1 MKKRLMSFLLV
12 LVMIF
17 TLMPTFAIEAAA
29 ISVNDSAVFLKQS
42 ESGKCTL
49 ASAAMML
56 RRRAIID
63 GNANWS
69 SITESSI
76 KETAWVSGTGLRW
89 DFTYSGMRVIR
100 ADKFSSD
107 KGYSFPGMSTAN
119 KKAFLIQ
126 LLKEHPEGIEIY
138 DLNLPHAVLLTDYDS
153 ASDTFYCADP
163 ANSSSSGRIKL
174 TASWNGTN
182 RGSQDN
188 IIANI
193 GGYWYIANKSGEG
206 PGLPSVTF
214 DANGGTCATK
224 TSYCNTN
231 GTLKTVPTAARLGYD
246 FAGWF
251 TAKDGGTKIT
261 ASTVFTKDTTVYAH
275 WTKLYKVTFDA
286 NGGTCDVKTDYANK
300 DGKLT
305 SLPKAKLEG
314 RGFVGW
320 FDSPEGGSRIT
331 ADTVFTKD
339 TTVYAHWR
347 LLPVVTFDANG
358 GSCSVSTAY
367 VREDNNTLTSLP
379 TAQKENHSFLGWYTS
394 GGTKVSTKTQFTANT
409 TVYAKWKPYPVVTFV
424 AEGGTCETDSM
435 YVNSDGKLPSLPT
448 ANCEGH
454 AISFWADE
462 SGTPITIDTVF
473 TKDTTV
479 YAQWNH
485 VYADKSAA
493 VTPTCTTPGYT
504 EYSCSC
510 GRSIRQDYI
519 GAYGHSYVGGVCE
532 RCGKAQPKGE
542 PFSDVNRSGSHKYYY
557 DAIIWA
563 VDTGVTNGT
572 SQGKF
577 SPDKSCTRA
586 QVVTF
591 LWRAAGCPQPETNS
605 CAFTDVKQGEY
616 YYKAMLW
623 AVENKITSG
632 MSESSFGP
640 NLTCTRAQIVT
651 FLYRFEGNPIVIA
664 STNPFK
670 DVKTGDYFYAPVM
683 WASENG
689 VTTGVGN
696 GRFAP
701 NTACTRAQVV
711 TFIYRALVQ
720 N

>member
-1 MKKRLMSFLLV
+1 MKKRLMSLLLV

-29 ISVNDSAVFLKQS
+29 VSVDDQEVFLKQS

-76 KETAWVSGTGLRW
+76 KETAWKSGTGLRW

-100 ADKFSSD
+100 ADKFESD

-193 GGYWYIANKSGEG
+193 GGYWYIENKSGAG

-214 DANGGTCATK
+214 DANGGTCSTK

-231 GTLKTVPTAARLGYD
+231 GTLKTIPTAARDGYS
-246 FAGWF
+246 FA
-251 TAKDGGTKIT
+251 
-261 ASTVFTKDTTVYAH
+261 
-275 WTKLYKVTFDA
+275 
-286 NGGTCDVKTDYANK
+286 
-300 DGKLT
+300 
-305 SLPKAKLEG
+305 
-314 RGFVGW
+314 
-320 FDSPEGGSRIT
+320 
-331 ADTVFTKD
+331 
-339 TTVYAHWR
+339 
-347 LLPVVTFDANG
+347 
-358 GSCSVSTAY
+358 
-367 VREDNNTLTSLP
+367 
-379 TAQKENHSFLGWYTS
+379 GWYTS
-394 GGTKVSTKTQFTANT
+394 DGTKVGTSTRFTANT
-409 TVYAKWKPYPVVTFV
+409 TVYAKWEPYPVVTFV

-435 YVNSDGKLPSLPT
+435 YVNSDGKLPSLPV

-462 SGTPITIDTVF
+462 SGAPITIDTVF

-485 VYADKSAA
+485 VYAEKSAA

-542 PFSDVNRSGSHKYYY
+542 PFSDVYRSGSHKYYY

-591 LWRAAGCPQPETNS
+591 LWRAAGCPQPETNE

-616 YYKAMLW
+616 YYTAMLW
-623 AVENKITSG
+623 AVENKMTSG
-632 MSESSFGP
+632 MSETSFGP
-640 NLTCTRAQIVT
+640 NLTCTRAQFVT

-664 STNPFK
+664 SANPFK
-670 DVKTGDYFYAPVM
+670 DVKPGDYFYAPVM

-689 VTTGVGN
+689 VTSGVGS
-696 GRFAP
+696 GCFAP
-701 NTACTRAQVV
+701 NSACTRAQVV
-711 TFIYRALVQ
+711 TFIYRALVV
-720 N
+720 NSAGSAVVEKHYS

>member
-29 ISVNDSAVFLKQS
+29 ISVNDSEVFLKQS

-76 KETAWVSGTGLRW
+76 KETAWISGTGLRW

-100 ADKFSSD
+100 ADKFESD

-153 ASDTFYCADP
+153 ATDTFYCADP

-174 TASWNGTN
+174 TASWNGTK

-214 DANGGTCATK
+214 DANGGTCSTK

-231 GTLKTVPTAARLGYD
+231 GTLKTIPTAAREGYS

-251 TAKDGGTKIT
+251 TAKDGGTQIT
-261 ASTVFTKDTTVYAH
+261 A
-275 WTKLYKVTFDA
+275 L
-286 NGGTCDVKTDYANK
+286 
-300 DGKLT
+300 
-305 SLPKAKLEG
+305 
-314 RGFVGW
+314 
-320 FDSPEGGSRIT
+320 
-331 ADTVFTKD
+331 TVFTKD

-367 VREDNNTLTSLP
+367 VSEDNNTLTSLP

-519 GAYGHSYVGGVCE
+519 GAYGHSYVGGACE

-542 PFSDVNRSGSHKYYY
+542 PFDDVYRSGSHKYYY

-572 SQGKF
+572 GQAKF

-591 LWRAAGCPQPETNS
+591 LWRAAGCPQPETNE

-640 NLTCTRAQIVT
+640 NLTCTRAQFVT

-689 VTTGVGN
+689 VTSGVGN